1 MFISSAFRKS
11 TAISLIVILFTVLGF
26 LNTQAQIPALKT
38 KPKPGLVKAAYYIP
52 LEAHETYYNTSA
64 MAFDASY
71 AYLATPAGLY
81 RAPAPLGPASQFKLV
96 GFHGLPI
103 IKVYVHQ
110 NVLYVLKY
118 GQETKGGPATEHSF
132 LKSLDH
138 GSTYIPIDNGLQECL
153 GNYCYYLTPTE
164 ALFKDDLI
172 YLNAGGGPNL
182 MFSNNGGASWT
193 SLLGTMQQMTCSYQP
208 FEMVGARM
216 LVGGMCLDTAYLRG
230 GTLRPDLMGWTQLPA
245 DVSTPP
251 LGLRLV
257 RIIRNKPGTT
267 DVYAGIGGGLLKST
281 DSGQTFRYVLQ
292 YSSGIPVPYI
302 GSVLFSANNPNVI
315 VIGGRDNGRSGPY
328 LAYSRDNGETWYD
341 ISPRALIYAGPPGE
355 ETYYDEIDFVAQ
367 DPQGRIYAGLRH
379 LDTNTIIVLQVRPDL
394 PFLR

>member
-1 MFISSAFRKS
+1 MPISQLPS
-11 TAISLIVILFTVLGF
+11 
-26 LNTQAQIPALKT
+26 
-38 KPKPGLVKAAYYIP
+38 
-52 LEAHETYYNTSA
+52 
-64 MAFDASY
+64 
-71 AYLATPAGLY
+71 GLY

-110 NVLYVLKY
+110 GVLYVLKY

-132 LKSLDH
+132 LKSVDH

-153 GNYCYYLTPTE
+153 GGFCSYLTPTE

-193 SLLGTMQQMTCSYQP
+193 SLLGTMQQMSCASQP
-208 FEMVGARM
+208 FELVGTRM
-216 LVGGMCLDTAYLRG
+216 MVGGMCLDTAYLKG
-230 GTLRPDLMGWTQLPA
+230 GTLQPDLMSWTQLPA

-257 RIIRNKPGTT
+257 QIIKNKPGTT

-292 YSSGIPVPYI
+292 YSGGNMFPYV
-302 GSVLFSANNPNVI
+302 GSIFFPANNPNLI
-315 VIGGRDNGRSGPY
+315 IIGGRDNNRTGPF

-355 ETYYDEIDFVAQ
+355 GTNLDQIDFVAQ

-379 LDTNTIIVLQVRPDL
+379 LDTIRS
-394 PFLR
+394 